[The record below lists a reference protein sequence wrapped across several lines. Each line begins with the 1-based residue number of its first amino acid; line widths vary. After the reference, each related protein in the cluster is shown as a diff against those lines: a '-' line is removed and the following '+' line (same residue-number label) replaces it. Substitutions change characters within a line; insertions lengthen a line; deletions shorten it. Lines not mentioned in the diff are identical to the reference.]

1 MTIKKHNKKMRKF
14 ILAATVL
21 VTLAACGGGESK
33 KADTGSETTP
43 AESTTEA
50 PAESDALSSNPDYK
64 KGLALIANSDC
75 FTCHKVDEAYTGPTY
90 RQVADKYAS
99 QAPGVIPELA
109 KKIIDGGTGVWGA
122 APMIPH
128 PSLSQEDAEAMVKYI
143 LLLKK

>member
-1 MTIKKHNKKMRKF
+1 MRKF

-21 VTLAACGGGESK
+21 ATLAACGGGGDK
-33 KADTGSETTP
+33 KPETGSETKP
-43 AESTTEA
+43 AESTTA
-50 PAESDALSSNPDYK
+50 PAESDDLSSNPDYK

-99 QAPGVIPELA
+99 QAPGIIPELA
-109 KKIIDGGTGVWGA
+109 KKIIDGGTGVWGPQ
-122 APMIPH
+122 PMIPH

>member
-1 MTIKKHNKKMRKF
+1 MRKF

-21 VTLAACGGGESK
+21 ATLAACGGGETK
-33 KADTGSETTP
+33 TGSGPETKPTESSTDTP
-43 AESTTEA
+43 AA
-50 PAESDALSSNPDYK
+50 SDDLSSNPDYK
-64 KGLALIANSDC
+64 KGLELIAQSDC

-90 RQVADKYAS
+90 RQVADKYAA

-109 KKIIDGGTGVWGA
+109 KKIIDGGTGVWGS

-128 PSLSQEDAEAMVKYI
+128 PSISQEDAEAMVKYI

>member
-1 MTIKKHNKKMRKF
+1 MRKF

-21 VTLAACGGGESK
+21 VTLAACGGGDGKNTASGSGT
-33 KADTGSETTP
+33 DTKP
-43 AESTTEA
+43 AESTTET
-50 PAESDALSSNPDYK
+50 PAGGDDLSANPDYK
-64 KGLALIANSDC
+64 KGLELIAQSDC

-90 RQVADKYAS
+90 RQVADKYAA

-109 KKIIDGGTGVWGA
+109 KKIIDGGTGVWGS

-128 PSLSQEDAEAMVKYI
+128 PSISQEDAEAMVKYI

>member
-1 MTIKKHNKKMRKF
+1 MRKF

-21 VTLAACGGGESK
+21 ATLAACGGGDGKKTES
-33 KADTGSETTP
+33 GSGAETKPTETP
-43 AESTTEA
+43 AA
-50 PAESDALSSNPDYK
+50 SDDLSSNPDYK
-64 KGLALIANSDC
+64 KGLELIAQSDC

-109 KKIIDGGTGVWGA
+109 KKIIDGGTGVWGS

-128 PSLSQEDAEAMVKYI
+128 PSVSQEDAEAMVKYI